1 MLVWSEIPEI
11 HPPLSL
17 SPKPRGAVILSERAG
32 RARAK
37 DLLSRRLRRGASG
50 TGRKQ
55 VLRACGAQDDTLAL
69 SGRGERKDQP
79 PLSLSPK
86 PRGAVI
92 LSERAARARAKDLLS
107 RRLRKGARAKDLPSG
122 RASGTGRKQVLRACG
137 AQDDRPARFAK
148 GERETT
154 LPVPDPSDVAEP
166 VTFAAVARSRTGDV
180 PPTLGPNERFEHEA
194 RDQQDEAAGEGGN
207 PMD

>member
-1 MLVWSEIPEI
+1 MPIRCPISGLGGNSAPGTMAPSRWWAVIIRMLVWSEIPEI

-17 SPKPRGAVILSERAG
+17 SPKPRGAVILSGGAG
-32 RARAK
+32 RR
-37 DLLSRRLRRGASG
+37 
-50 TGRKQ
+50 
-55 VLRACGAQDDTLAL
+55 
-69 SGRGERKDQP
+69 
-79 PLSLSPK
+79 
-86 PRGAVI
+86 
-92 LSERAARARAKDLLS
+92 
-107 RRLRKGARAKDLPSG
+107 
-122 RASGTGRKQVLRACG
+122 QVLRACG

-207 PMD
+207 P

>member
-1 MLVWSEIPEI
+1 MQGLAEPVRGTF
-11 HPPLSL
+11 PPFF
-17 SPKPRGAVILSERAG
+17 
-32 RARAK
+32 
-37 DLLSRRLRRGASG
+37 LLFFP
-50 TGRKQ
+50 TN
-55 VLRACGAQDDTLAL
+55 
-69 SGRGERKDQP
+69 
-79 PLSLSPK
+79 

-207 PMD
+207 PMNQKAHRAILTPSLQA

>member
-1 MLVWSEIPEI
+1 PAARRMTR
-11 HPPLSL
+11 SL
-17 SPKPRGAVILSERAG
+17 SPEGERERPTLLSLFPRGR
-32 RARAK
+32 
-37 DLLSRRLRRGASG
+37 
-50 TGRKQ
+50 T
-55 VLRACGAQDDTLAL
+55 AL
-69 SGRGERKDQP
+69 SSWASARHARERRTCCP
-79 PLSLSPK
+79 
-86 PRGAVI
+86 
-92 LSERAARARAKDLLS
+92 
-107 RRLRKGARAKDLPSG
+107 RRLRKGARAKDLGSG

-180 PPTLGPNERFEHEA
+180 PPTLGPTERFEHEA

-207 PMD
+207 PMDQKAHRAILTPSLQA